1 MTQNHPPPAP
11 RSIPLVQLDT
21 PQDQLQQIRS
31 EQKQKYHSSRE
42 FKSYHMTYHMTIIW
56 LSYDY
61 YMTYHMTIIWL
72 IIWLLYD
79 YHMTIIWLYYTIL
92 LSLTDPNAA
101 QPTVNSSQQVM
112 NFEYNPPSTSKFGQV
127 PSGYNESAN
136 QPSTSTYDVF
146 AQPPPPPE
154 SQHRLPPLPAAP
166 PLPSTGVKQTRMVV
180 LDGSNIAFSYVFYS
194 RHVPICH
201 ELQIIF

>member
-42 FKSYHMTYHMTIIW
+42 FKSYHMTYHMTITW
-56 LSYDY
+56 LLYDC
-61 YMTYHMTIIWL
+61 YMTYHMA
-72 IIWLLYD
+72 
-79 YHMTIIWLYYTIL
+79 IIWLYYTIL

-201 ELQIIF
+201 ELQISF